1 MLEEAPQWRSQS
13 QAARQAPW
21 LKSSQVNNI
30 RFSVQKLRSSTR
42 LTRRITKWLIR
53 CTLKLRPTFSIW
65 QWNYHINCPKIYWI
79 ADWMRWMT
87 GTSLESSQ
95 KWHFRIKI
103 IKFIPSN
110 SQKCLK
116 LLLIKIVL
124 QFLFL
129 QTEVDWNKVCIWAI
143 MEAKCLRYMTQI
155 DRKHRRLN

>member
-1 MLEEAPQWRSQS
+1 
-13 QAARQAPW
+13 
-21 LKSSQVNNI
+21 
-30 RFSVQKLRSSTR
+30 
-42 LTRRITKWLIR
+42 
-53 CTLKLRPTFSIW
+53 
-65 QWNYHINCPKIYWI
+65 
-79 ADWMRWMT
+79 MRWMT

-143 MEAKCLRYMTQI
+143 MEAKCLKYMTQI
-155 DRKHRRLN
+155 DRQPRRLN

>member
-1 MLEEAPQWRSQS
+1 MLGEAPQWRSQS

-87 GTSLESSQ
+87 GMSLESSQ

-155 DRKHRRLN
+155 DRKPRRLN